1 MSRLR
6 AGAVLLFIQ
15 LALVLSVAG
24 KYLYERQ
31 TRPRV
36 WVRVAQ
42 VDPSQPLRG
51 RYLALQPLLN
61 ACDLPKDSAYTETHF
76 LPTGRAASAGWWV
89 WSVSLD
95 VADGHLVPRLA
106 HKPRNAADTYTLQAE
121 KNGPCELAELAGTG
135 MELFLSESAKT
146 PFPLKPGQELWIEVT
161 VPKQGPPRPIQL
173 ALSDASGFHPL
184 KFN

>member
-6 AGAVLLFIQ
+6 AGVVLLLIQ

-36 WVRVAQ
+36 WVRAAQ

-61 ACDLPKDSAYTETHF
+61 ACDLPKDAARTETRF
-76 LPTGRAASAGWWV
+76 LPSGKTAAGWWV

-95 VADGHLVPRLA
+95 VVGGHLVPRLA
-106 HKPRNAADTYTLQAE
+106 QKPRNAMDTHTLRVG
-121 KNGPCELAELAGTG
+121 KNSSCELGELTGTG
-135 MELFLSESAKT
+135 MELFLSEGAKT
-146 PFPLKPGQELWIEVT
+146 PFPLKPGQELWVEVT